1 MVKTGLIN
9 EDCSMVKIGD
19 EVSAYYFNGW
29 HRDGMLE
36 EIWYESGSGGEL
48 VIDGSRVDIDLI
60 EKIVKLKEE

>member
-1 MVKTGLIN
+1 
-9 EDCSMVKIGD
+9 
-19 EVSAYYFNGW
+19 
-29 HRDGMLE
+29 MLE